1 MRQHIVPMLWFDGQ
15 AEEAARF
22 YSSLFP
28 DSRIDKVVTAAADNP
43 STKEGDVLTVEFT
56 INGSPFVGLNGGPEF
71 RFSEAVSFVITCDDQ
86 AEVDRYWA
94 TLVEGGGEHSV
105 CGWLKDRFGVSWQ
118 VTPKQL
124 NEMIES
130 PDREAARR
138 ATEAMLEMTKL
149 DIAKLVEAFE
159 GVPA

>member
-22 YSSLFP
+22 YTSLFP